1 MYIVFDNSEMSP
13 LVPKPIVSRKAI
25 LEAFGNIFPVNLNII
40 LIRNIVKNRLS
51 KNTYGDFIYE
61 MINTPITPAI
71 VE

>member
-40 LIRNIVKNRLS
+40 LIRNIVKNSLTA
-51 KNTYGDFIYE
+51 KVE
-61 MINTPITPAI
+61 MSLHYNHMWMI
-71 VE
+71 